1 MCLRCRHLDL
11 KTQNILVDE
20 NWVAKVADFGLSRIK
35 KKDQKG
41 AVGSPLYMAP
51 EVLAEQPYSEKADV
65 YR

>member
-1 MCLRCRHLDL
+1 M
-11 KTQNILVDE
+11 DE